1 MLCGVVVVVLFVV
14 MNLLCCVV
22 VVCVVVGKEEE
33 KILSSSFLRKPS
45 HASCHYFQLLPGLI
59 ETPFVD
65 KDVSRCR
72 LSRPKG

>member
-1 MLCGVVVVVLFVV
+1 MWCCCCCVVCCDEFVVVLLFVF
-14 MNLLCCVV
+14 
-22 VVCVVVGKEEE
+22 VGKKEEE
-33 KILSSSFLRKPS
+33 KILSSSSFLRKPS